1 LPWGN
6 ALNWRTGF
14 FQGSVVRI
22 VVVVMLVLI
31 LISLGSA
38 LFFLF
43 ADRSGSDRAARAL
56 TGRVSLSL
64 LLFALLMGAHYF
76 GLIGERL

>member
-1 LPWGN
+1 M
-6 ALNWRTGF
+6 
-14 FQGSVVRI
+14 RI

-43 ADRSGSDRAARAL
+43 ADRSGSDRTARAL
-56 TGRVSLSL
+56 TGRVALSL
-64 LLFALLMGAHYF
+64 LLFLMLMAAQYF

>member
-1 LPWGN
+1 M
-6 ALNWRTGF
+6 
-14 FQGSVVRI
+14 RI
-22 VVVVMLVLI
+22 VVVVMLVMI
-31 LISLGSA
+31 LLSLGSA

-43 ADRSGSDRAARAL
+43 ADRSGSDRTARAL
-56 TGRVSLSL
+56 TGRVGLSL

>member
-1 LPWGN
+1 
-6 ALNWRTGF
+6 
-14 FQGSVVRI
+14 VRI

-31 LISLGSA
+31 LVSLGSA

-43 ADRSGSDRAARAL
+43 ADRSGSDRTARAL

-76 GLIGERL
+76 GLIGDRL

>member
-1 LPWGN
+1 M
-6 ALNWRTGF
+6 
-14 FQGSVVRI
+14 RI
-22 VVVVMLVLI
+22 VVVVLLI
-31 LISLGSA
+31 LILASLASA

-43 ADRSGSDRAARAL
+43 ADRSGSSRTARAL

-64 LLFALLMGAHYF
+64 LLFAMLMAAHYF

>member
-1 LPWGN
+1 MDCLLDFRFELLLG
-6 ALNWRTGF
+6 T
-14 FQGSVVRI
+14 VVRI

-38 LFFLF
+38 LFYLF
-43 ADRSGSDRAARAL
+43 ADRSGSDRTARAL
-56 TGRVSLSL
+56 TGRIGLSL
-64 LLFALLMGAHYF
+64 LLFAILMAAHYF

>member
-1 LPWGN
+1 MGN
-6 ALNWRTGF
+6 TLNSGIGF

-43 ADRSGSDRAARAL
+43 ADRSGSDRTARAL
-56 TGRVSLSL
+56 TGRVGLSL
-64 LLFALLMGAHYF
+64 LLFALLMAAHYF
-76 GLIGERL
+76 GLIGDRL